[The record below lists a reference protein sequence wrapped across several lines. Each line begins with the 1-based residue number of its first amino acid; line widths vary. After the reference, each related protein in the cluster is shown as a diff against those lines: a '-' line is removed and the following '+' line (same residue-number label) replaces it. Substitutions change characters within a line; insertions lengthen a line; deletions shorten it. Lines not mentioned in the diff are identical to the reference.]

1 MGFHNHVFHRFRNA
15 AEDAGGYHF
24 GLCGCPPTAGSQSP
38 LSRRVCQ
45 VMLLGVEVCREE
57 VVVMAALCAIAEPA
71 AIQFGLQ
78 VNRPGSARRLL
89 PGTPDFLLQPPVI
102 ADNLHCSRKV
112 HRAVQ
117 MGVGR
122 EVLWE
127 EDSTHAEIKG
137 EATHIALAM
146 HLLVE
151 LMTERGTDVLDARER
166 KLPVSVE
173 GDRMGVV
180 VVSSPIDD
188 GCALTALEVRVMHT
202 I

>member
-1 MGFHNHVFHRFRNA
+1 MK
-15 AEDAGGYHF
+15 
-24 GLCGCPPTAGSQSP
+24 
-38 LSRRVCQ
+38 
-45 VMLLGVEVCREE
+45 LLGVKVCREE
-57 VVVMAALCAIAEPA
+57 VVVVAALRAIAEPA

-78 VNRPGSARRLL
+78 VHRPSPSRRLL
-89 PGTPDFLLQPPVI
+89 PCTPDFLFQPPI
-102 ADNLHCSRKV
+102 IPNDLHCSREI
-112 HRAVQ
+112 HRAMQ

-122 EVLWE
+122 EIFWE
-127 EDSTHAEIKG
+127 KDSAHAEIKG

-151 LMTERGTDVLDARER
+151 LVTERGTDVLDARER

-188 GCALTALEVRVMHT
+188 GCALTALEVGVMHA